1 MTEKTTL
8 LRPSPE
14 TGTLIEMAP
23 EKIPSKQGIPELE
36 KKLLERIGASA
47 RKLRIMHVCGTH
59 ERTIAKYGLRSVLPE
74 EIEVIS
80 GPGCP
85 VCVTPEA
92 DIDIAIALAKSGA
105 SVVTFGD
112 MMRVP
117 GSTGSLLDAKAEGA
131 DVKMVYS
138 IDNAVALAEKKP
150 EQEVVFFGIG
160 FETTV
165 PANAATLLRSVP
177 ENFSLLASQ
186 KRTPPAIGLLAKDT
200 EVDAF
205 IAPGQVATLLGT
217 KPFEPLADQGFPVVV
232 SGFEAYDVL
241 LGISLLLTQLEEGA
255 ARVDNGYPR
264 VVKPEGNLIALKMM
278 EEVFE
283 TADSEWRGIGNI
295 ERSGLV
301 LRKEFE
307 EQDAAKRHEDFYAKA
322 LEEIRKKAKGR
333 DKKRCICAAILTG
346 KANPSRCPSF
356 GKGCTPKTPAGPC
369 MVSQEGMCYN
379 WFKYARAGGS
389 GRA

>member
-1 MTEKTTL
+1 MENEN
-8 LRPSPE
+8 S
-14 TGTLIEMAP
+14 AP
-23 EKIPSKQGIPELE
+23 KQTIPELE
-36 KKLLERIGASA
+36 KKLLERIEASA
-47 RKLRIMHVCGTH
+47 RPLRIMHVCGTH

-105 SVVTFGD
+105 AVVTFGD

-117 GSTGSLLDAKAEGA
+117 GSAGSLLDAKSEGA
-131 DVKMVYS
+131 DVRMVYS
-138 IDNAVALAEKKP
+138 IDDAVALAEKKP
-150 EQEVVFFGIG
+150 GQEVIFFGIG

-165 PANAATLLRSVP
+165 PANAAVLLRGVP

-186 KRTPPAIGLLAKDT
+186 KRTPPAIDLLAKDT

-205 IAPGQVATLLGT
+205 IAPGHVATIIGT
-217 KPFEPLADQGFPVVV
+217 KPFEPLAKKGFPVVV
-232 SGFEAYDVL
+232 SGFEARDIL
-241 LGISLLLTQLEEGA
+241 LGITLLLAQAEAGA

-264 VVKPEGNLIALKMM
+264 AVKPEGNLIALKMM

-283 TADSEWRGIGNI
+283 TSGSEWRGIGEI
-295 ERSGLV
+295 KDSGLV
-301 LRKEFE
+301 LKKEFE
-307 EQDAAKRHEDFYAKA
+307 GQNAAKKHEELYSSA
-322 LEEIRKKAKGR
+322 LEEIREKAERK

-346 KANPSRCPSF
+346 KAKPSQCPNF
-356 GKGCTPKTPAGPC
+356 GKECTPKTPSGPC
-369 MVSQEGMCYN
+369 MVSLEGMCYN
-379 WFKYARAGGS
+379 WFRYSREGGS
-389 GRA
+389 RLA

>member
-138 IDNAVALAEKKP
+138 IDDAVALAEKKP

-205 IAPGQVATLLGT
+205 IAPGHVATIIGT

-346 KANPSRCPSF
+346 KAKPSSCPNF

>member
-1 MTEKTTL
+1 M
-8 LRPSPE
+8 
-14 TGTLIEMAP
+14 EMENENSAP
-23 EKIPSKQGIPELE
+23 KQTIPELE
-36 KKLLERIGASA
+36 KKLLERIEASA
-47 RKLRIMHVCGTH
+47 RPLRIMHVCGTH

-105 SVVTFGD
+105 AVVTFGD

-117 GSTGSLLDAKAEGA
+117 GSAGSLLDAKSEGA
-131 DVKMVYS
+131 DVRMVYS
-138 IDNAVALAEKKP
+138 IDDAVALAEKKP
-150 EQEVVFFGIG
+150 GQEVIFFGIG

-165 PANAATLLRSVP
+165 PANAAVLLRGVP

-186 KRTPPAIGLLAKDT
+186 KRTPPAIDLLAKDT

-205 IAPGQVATLLGT
+205 IAPGHVATIIGT
-217 KPFEPLADQGFPVVV
+217 KPFEPLAKKGFPVVV
-232 SGFEAYDVL
+232 SGFEARDIL
-241 LGISLLLTQLEEGA
+241 LGITLLLAQAEAGA

-264 VVKPEGNLIALKMM
+264 AVKPEGNLIALKMM

-283 TADSEWRGIGNI
+283 TSGSEWRGIGEI
-295 ERSGLV
+295 KDSGLV
-301 LRKEFE
+301 LKKEFE
-307 EQDAAKRHEDFYAKA
+307 GQNAAKKHEELYSSA
-322 LEEIRKKAKGR
+322 LEEIREKAERK

-346 KANPSRCPSF
+346 KAKPSQCPNF
-356 GKGCTPKTPAGPC
+356 GKECTPKTPSGPC
-369 MVSQEGMCYN
+369 MVSLEGMCYN
-379 WFKYARAGGS
+379 WFRYSREGGS
-389 GRA
+389 RLA

>member
-1 MTEKTTL
+1 
-8 LRPSPE
+8 
-14 TGTLIEMAP
+14 
-23 EKIPSKQGIPELE
+23 
-36 KKLLERIGASA
+36 
-47 RKLRIMHVCGTH
+47 
-59 ERTIAKYGLRSVLPE
+59 
-74 EIEVIS
+74 
-80 GPGCP
+80 
-85 VCVTPEA
+85 
-92 DIDIAIALAKSGA
+92 
-105 SVVTFGD
+105 VVTFGD

-138 IDNAVALAEKKP
+138 IDDAVALAEKKP

-205 IAPGQVATLLGT
+205 IAPGHVATIIGT